1 MQQQEFR
8 RLAAE
13 LKNNL
18 ARLMDKRS
26 TWESH
31 WQECADFMQ
40 PRKAEIN
47 KERQRLRERLW
58 KANRKI
64 DEQKFKIFLSIN
76 LKSPTFFLIV
86 FGIYVL
92 KHTPVD
98 AIPDLSDVQVII
110 KTPYPGQAPQVVEDQ
125 VTYPLST
132 AMLAGIDL

>member
-8 RLAAE
+8 KLAAE

-47 KERQRLRERLW
+47 KERQRGDKRNIQILMLRLFTHQNYLQLLYTECLRHLRIDGFNYVT
-58 KANRKI
+58 KKI
-64 DEQKFKIFLSIN
+64 
-76 LKSPTFFLIV
+76 
-86 FGIYVL
+86 Y
-92 KHTPVD
+92 
-98 AIPDLSDVQVII
+98 
-110 KTPYPGQAPQVVEDQ
+110 
-125 VTYPLST
+125 
-132 AMLAGIDL
+132 

>member
-47 KERQRLRERLW
+47 KERQ
-58 KANRKI
+58 
-64 DEQKFKIFLSIN
+64 SIIG
-76 LKSPTFFLIV
+76 KCLIL
-86 FGIYVL
+86 G
-92 KHTPVD
+92 TN
-98 AIPDLSDVQVII
+98 
-110 KTPYPGQAPQVVEDQ
+110 TMWE
-125 VTYPLST
+125 TT
-132 AMLAGIDL
+132 